1 MLKEGYNKIA
11 PPVQVSWIDDD
22 VNIYIYSLVRGNNS
36 IFFIKVNLQAAQ
48 KVRVGLDLTVDK
60 IHLDELDNTLGIHV
74 HIKVYINPTTG
85 IILPVPSWLK
95 IDTSCHCLCHC
106 DL

>member
-36 IFFIKVNLQAAQ
+36 IFFTTVNLQAAQ

-74 HIKVYINPTTG
+74 HIKVYMS
-85 IILPVPSWLK
+85 LEY
-95 IDTSCHCLCHC
+95 
-106 DL
+106 